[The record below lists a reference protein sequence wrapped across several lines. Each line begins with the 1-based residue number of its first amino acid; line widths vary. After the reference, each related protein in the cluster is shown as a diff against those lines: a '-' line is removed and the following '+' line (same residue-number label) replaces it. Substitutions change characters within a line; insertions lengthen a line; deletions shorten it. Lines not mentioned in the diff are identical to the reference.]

1 MYWYFEVLKQYASF
15 AGRARR
21 REYWMFALINFI
33 VCAALSIIATITL
46 AASPKAAI
54 VIDIVLVI
62 YTLLVLLPSI
72 AVTVRRLHDTGRSG
86 GWFWIVLVPFVGG
99 LVLLVF
105 TLLDSTP
112 GNNVYGPSPKTA

>member
-33 VCAALSIIATITL
+33 VCAALGIIAAITL

-54 VIDIVLVI
+54 VIDVVLVV

-112 GNNVYGPSPKTA
+112 GNNAYGPSPKTA